1 MAKVLAFVRKNILII
16 ICGVI
21 AVAAIVSIFWPID
34 GYFASLQTDVDARKS
49 AYATATTLLRKSRT
63 LPVLD
68 PQTTD
73 PQPLNVFP
81 TDSVIARGTS
91 ATEAIGEESK
101 AMLQT
106 AMTLVKH
113 NPLVANAL
121 PDGGTMDATFFLRQ
135 YQQIMT
141 FPSSDP
147 DQMANSLPVTILHA
161 GMPPAEAEITARQTQ
176 VSNDITNR
184 FTEKDA
190 SGNPI
195 NAPDVAAKVDQAVAL
210 VPVQMRTDAATKNQ
224 MYIAPDA
231 FHINPSLT
239 GVNPP
244 GTVAMF
250 NGQIGLWLLQDV
262 FSALAS
268 ANADCQ
274 GGVPHSRVKH
284 LIKIDFADAPFS
296 PVPQSTDP
304 NAPPTPS
311 DPLHP
316 QIKLNV
322 SPTGHVSN
330 GLYDVIP
337 FSLRIVVDAQQVPAV
352 LQALSKDR
360 FITVLRMDML
370 TVDSG
375 AAVLAGYLYGDKPVV
390 QLNLS
395 CEELFFRADT
405 LPYMPDSIKKA
416 LNIAPPPAAAA
427 PQ

>member
-1 MAKVLAFVRKNILII
+1 MAKVLAFIKKNILSL
-16 ICGVI
+16 ICGVVAI
-21 AVAAIVSIFWPID
+21 AAIVAIFWPIN
-34 GYFASLQTDVDARKS
+34 GYFASLQTDVDARKG
-49 AYATATTLLRKSRT
+49 AFATAKTLLGKQRT

-68 PQTTD
+68 PQSTD
-73 PQPLNVFP
+73 PQALNVFP
-81 TDSVIARGTS
+81 TDTVIARGTS

-101 AMLQT
+101 AMLQS
-106 AMTLVKH
+106 AMTLVTHK
-113 NPLVANAL
+113 PLVANAL

-135 YQQIMT
+135 YQDVMT
-141 FPSSDP
+141 FPSIDP
-147 DQMANSLPVTILHA
+147 QQQADSLPVTILHA
-161 GMPPAEAEITARQTQ
+161 GMPPSETEMTTRQQQ
-176 VSNDITNR
+176 VSTDITNR

-190 SGNPI
+190 TGNPI
-195 NAPDVAAKVDQAVAL
+195 NGPEVAAKVDEAVAL

-244 GTVAMF
+244 STVAMF

-296 PVPQSTDP
+296 PVAQNTDP

-316 QIKLNV
+316 EIKLNV

-337 FSLRIVVDAQQVPAV
+337 FSLKIVVDAQEVPAV

-360 FITVLRMDML
+360 FITVLRLDML

-375 AAVLAGYLYGDKPVV
+375 AAVLAGFLYGDRPVV
-390 QLNLS
+390 GLNLS

-416 LNIAPPPAAAA
+416 LNIAPPPAPAA